1 MVLVRSASSVGL
13 QLHQPGD
20 RAMRCTSHCAPRRSH
35 SRMGS
40 THRKVQCAA
49 WCWQDS
55 VCRSFAIRSTASE
68 GAGACLL
75 CDANAFDADD
85 AQAGGRD
92 WYGPPQGPALAG
104 EDAVSTDYTVGSG
117 SDHHATVP
125 GGDYSATVATLDEC
139 KAACNR
145 VVHTRCAGFAG
156 TATSIIALT
165 QPAR

>member
-1 MVLVRSASSVGL
+1 
-13 QLHQPGD
+13 
-20 RAMRCTSHCAPRRSH
+20 
-35 SRMGS
+35 MGS

-92 WYGPPQGPALAG
+92 WYGPPQGPALAW
-104 EDAVSTDYTVGSG
+104 EDAVSTDCTVGSG

-139 KAACNR
+139 KAVCVATPACNC